1 VQEIKHFVSTMSVST
16 EATKLI
22 EVCAEENQENLDL
35 TGKQLET
42 VPISDFD
49 RNHTVYT
56 ALVRLA
62 LGNNILTKL
71 PDEMTKFENL
81 KYLNIKNNNLK
92 RFPAVLCQ
100 LNLEILD
107 ISRNKITKLP
117 NEFGSLMNL
126 KVLNIAKNKLL
137 FVPNYISRMGHL
149 QILKLDGN
157 PLKFPPEEVI
167 TRKPGEADEI
177 WLKNLKEYLTYAESG
192 DLENMIE
199 KAEQLRGP
207 NERVLGLIAD
217 VETKYLQ
224 FQVEFTTKP
233 NEEFSLHYEV
243 HKSIIFYSYS
253 LIVSLRHLLLQ
264 TQDLPSEKKLVSV
277 ISRIC
282 VKLVELMVNAKEK
295 TEGELDLFTQTLLET
310 VSSVKSLFIFLKQEQ
325 SLASKKLMMDIY
337 LVSCGVK
344 ECYEL
349 IQSYTYFRTKSVSSS
364 SEVGSFQGPLDR
376 ASSAASIRGV
386 GSNVDTST
394 SSLYEALC
402 ILSQNFT
409 QTISLL
415 ESLEMKLTQNTAPL
429 KKFLASF
436 TTQENEENTRQFL
449 QITDDKQLRKQSGF
463 AVIEVTKFIRDLKII
478 SETADFPRDLKSSL
492 HSLATNA
499 KFVARNLK

>member
-1 VQEIKHFVSTMSVST
+1 
-16 EATKLI
+16 
-22 EVCAEENQENLDL
+22 
-35 TGKQLET
+35 
-42 VPISDFD
+42 
-49 RNHTVYT
+49 
-56 ALVRLA
+56 
-62 LGNNILTKL
+62 
-71 PDEMTKFENL
+71 
-81 KYLNIKNNNLK
+81 
-92 RFPAVLCQ
+92 
-100 LNLEILD
+100 
-107 ISRNKITKLP
+107 
-117 NEFGSLMNL
+117 
-126 KVLNIAKNKLL
+126 
-137 FVPNYISRMGHL
+137 
-149 QILKLDGN
+149 
-157 PLKFPPEEVI
+157 
-167 TRKPGEADEI
+167 
-177 WLKNLKEYLTYAESG
+177 
-192 DLENMIE
+192 
-199 KAEQLRGP
+199 
-207 NERVLGLIAD
+207 
-217 VETKYLQ
+217 
-224 FQVEFTTKP
+224 
-233 NEEFSLHYEV
+233 
-243 HKSIIFYSYS
+243 
-253 LIVSLRHLLLQ
+253 LQ